1 MHKVASL
8 NGEFVAAEEAK
19 LDAVSSAAFYGR
31 GIFTTVAVYDGE
43 PFLWDKHLRRLERD
57 ADQIGLAAI
66 NLDNFENSLID
77 LLNRNEVENAR
88 ARITIY
94 DASSSG
100 VWKIGPND
108 RPTILIVTGDF
119 REATQQR
126 RLTISPF
133 SINSRSP
140 LAGVKSCNYLE
151 NLLAF
156 EEARKR
162 GFDEAIRLNERGEV
176 ASACMANVFWT
187 IGGSLFTPDLATG
200 CLPGTTRE
208 FIMENVECEEVVTG
222 VGALQN
228 ADSIFFCSAGLGVRQ
243 ISTFGENAFE
253 PSDHRILH
261 LLPPKH
267 TKTRM
272 SAS

>member
-43 PFLWDKHLRRLERD
+43 PFLWDKHLQRLERD

-119 REATQQR
+119 REATQQP

-151 NLLAF
+151 KIIAKD
-156 EEARKR
+156 EAKRR
-162 GFDEAIRLNERGEV
+162 GFDEAIQLNERGEIS
-176 ASACMANVFWT
+176 SACMANVFWLKD
-187 IGGSLFTPDLATG
+187 GRLFTPSLKTG
-200 CLPGTTRE
+200 CLPGTTRAFVLE
-208 FIMENVECEEVVTG
+208 GIDCEEVEAG
-222 VGALQN
+222 IEDLRD
-228 ADSIFFCSAGLGVRQ
+228 ADEIFLTSAGIGVAQVAEFEERKLQRNQHAVMKLIPSRQ
-243 ISTFGENAFE
+243 
-253 PSDHRILH
+253 
-261 LLPPKH
+261 
-267 TKTRM
+267 
-272 SAS
+272 